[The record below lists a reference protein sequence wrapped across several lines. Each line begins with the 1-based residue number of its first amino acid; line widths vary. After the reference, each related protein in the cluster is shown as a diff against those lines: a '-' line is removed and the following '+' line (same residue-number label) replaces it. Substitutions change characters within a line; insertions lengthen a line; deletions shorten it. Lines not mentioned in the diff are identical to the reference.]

1 MNAQEMHAQ
10 FPRKKSTAFPHGQGY
25 LEMVSFPGAVTS
37 DYAREGGTGM
47 GQPQGIFAI
56 C

>member
-10 FPRKKSTAFPHGQGY
+10 FPRRKSTAFPHGQGH
-25 LEMVSFPGAVTS
+25 LEMVSFPGAVPS
-37 DYAREGGTGM
+37 DYARKGGTGM
-47 GQPQGIFAI
+47 AQRQGVFTF